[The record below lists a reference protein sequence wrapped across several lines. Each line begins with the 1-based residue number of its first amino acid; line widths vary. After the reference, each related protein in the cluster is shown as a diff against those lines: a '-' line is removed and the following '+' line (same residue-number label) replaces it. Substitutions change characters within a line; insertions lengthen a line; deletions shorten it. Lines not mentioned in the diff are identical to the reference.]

1 MSLQF
6 LSTVVNLSNFTIGLN
21 TKIEIELTH
30 LVTEEESA
38 NLRPSSGIWL
48 MMSGEEKIGSK

>member
-1 MSLQF
+1 MNPF
-6 LSTVVNLSNFTIGLN
+6 AFA
-21 TKIEIELTH
+21 
-30 LVTEEESA
+30 A